1 MYEAQIE
8 RAKNLIRSPQ
18 SEWQVIDGESVNVAA
33 LYKTWIMPLA
43 AIPAIA
49 GFIGHSLFGVGAFGM
64 HYRVPFFAGIFNAL
78 LSYVLTLGGVYAF
91 AWILNVLAPYFGA
104 KKNFY
109 QALKISAYAP
119 VAGWLAGVFLA
130 IPMLSLLAFLGGLY
144 SLYLLYIGL
153 PILMVPSKDK
163 KMMYLVAALVGALL
177 LNIVLGQ
184 ITQGLRSSAMPA
196 PLSQIS
202 QQRAQDK
209 QSKAMEKA
217 LQSGDLGG
225 MMAALN
231 GDSAKMVSDAEAL
244 KKLAPARLEGLKQVS
259 LTVEKLDV
267 PIHAITLKA
276 KYEGKGDRH
285 MTLTVMNSPGVN
297 FLKTMAGFS
306 GAMRSVKKDDG
317 SFEKLSKEKDR
328 LVMQSW
334 DAPSARGN
342 YAWSYKNFIVS
353 LEGRNVPVKTLRKA
367 AGVITSAELDGLPT
381 G

>member
-1 MYEAQIE
+1 MYELQIE
-8 RAKNLIRSPQ
+8 RAKNLIRSPI
-18 SEWQVIDGESVNVAA
+18 SEWEVIDSESVDAA
-33 LYKTWIMPLA
+33 DLYKTWIMPLA

-49 GFIGHSLFGVGAFGM
+49 GFVGHSLMGVGAFGM

-78 LSYVLTLGGVYAF
+78 LSFVLTLGGVYAF

-104 KKNFY
+104 QKNFY
-109 QALKISAYAP
+109 QALKIAAYAP

-130 IPMLSLLAFLGGLY
+130 IPMLSLLALLGGFY

-153 PILMVPSKDK
+153 PILMVPSKEK
-163 KMMYLVAALVGALL
+163 EMLYLVAALVGALL
-177 LNIVLGQ
+177 LNIMLGQ
-184 ITQGLRSSAMPA
+184 ITQGMRPSSMNA
-196 PLSQIS
+196 PHAQIS
-202 QQRAQDK
+202 QKLDQEK

-225 MMAALN
+225 MLAAL
-231 GDSAKMVSDAEAL
+231 GGGAAKVVSDTEAL
-244 KKLAPARLEGLKQVS
+244 KKLAPARLGGLKRVS

-267 PIHAITLKA
+267 PIRAITLKA

-285 MTLTVMNSPGVN
+285 ITLTIMNSPGVN
-297 FLKTMAGFS
+297 FLKTMAGLS
-306 GAMRSVKKDDG
+306 GAMRSIKKDDG

-353 LEGRNVPVKTLRKA
+353 LEGRDVPIKTLRKA
-367 AGVITSAELDGLPT
+367 AGVITSTALDGLPT